1 MFRILNNII
10 HQIKQRK
17 FFIGYL
23 FAFLIAF
30 MSACSKEDRELE
42 AFYSL
47 ETVTDIEGNQ
57 YRIIKIYNQTWFA
70 ENLKT
75 TTFNDGTPINYGADS
90 VVWSSTDSAL
100 YCWYSNNPRQYK
112 DVYGA
117 LYNWHAVK
125 SEKLCPKGWKVPDE
139 ENWQWL
145 VDSLKGEN
153 VAGGKM
159 KHSGTLYWTATNTGA
174 TNSSGFRALP
184 GGYRNIISE
193 YKNLNDYGFWWS
205 ASNQGDS
212 SAWYHCLYYYSA
224 KIYRNHTKHNMGF
237 SVRCVKVE

>member
-1 MFRILNNII
+1 MSKPLHNFAQQVKLRALVVSC
-10 HQIKQRK
+10 
-17 FFIGYL
+17 L
-23 FAFLIAF
+23 FAALIVF
-30 MSACSKEDRELE
+30 VSSCSKEDKEMDVFNL
-42 AFYSL
+42 L
-47 ETVTDIEGNQ
+47 ETVTDIEGNR

-75 TTFNDGTPINYGADS
+75 TTFNDGTPINDGTDAD
-90 VVWSSTDSAL
+90 VWSQTDSAA
-100 YCWYSNNPRQYK
+100 YCWYSNNPNKYK

-125 SEKLCPKGWKVPDE
+125 SEKLCPQGWKVPDE

-153 VAGGKM
+153 EAGGKM
-159 KHSGTLYWTATNTGA
+159 KHQGTMYWTADNTGA

-193 YKNLNDYGFWWS
+193 YKNLRDYGFWWS
-205 ASNQGDS
+205 ASGQGDS
-212 SAWYHCLYYYSA
+212 SAWYHCLYYYSV
-224 KIYRNHTKHNMGF
+224 KIYRNHTKRNMGF
-237 SVRCVKVE
+237 SVRCVKVD